1 MNPSFNNPLKSPCQY
16 VFLKMH
22 FRVLILTDEA
32 SNTPNQIP
40 ETFLQKPL
48 AGITAPNE
56 CVLALYVSWPS
67 SSPWPP
73 PKLLL
78 WPAPRASCF
87 AAQRF
92 DIQRLSRP
100 PLCCSHLYLPPS
112 SASMTPSAERKRTL
126 WFGLT
131 FKFTW
136 QTHSS
141 AYWICM
147 YECVF
152 AYINVSH
159 KWAVPK
165 IICTDSFS
173 IKCNY

>member
-1 MNPSFNNPLKSPCQY
+1 M
-16 VFLKMH
+16 
-22 FRVLILTDEA
+22 
-32 SNTPNQIP
+32 
-40 ETFLQKPL
+40 
-48 AGITAPNE
+48 
-56 CVLALYVSWPS
+56 LALLISLLVLGSNIFPRQMRHQTRQTKSLRHS
-67 SSPWPP
+67 SRSPWRGLQPQINVRSHFLFHDPP
-73 PKLLL
+73 RLPSPSPKQLL

-112 SASMTPSAERKRTL
+112 SASTTPSGERKRTL
-126 WFGLT
+126 WLGLT
-131 FKFTW
+131 YKFTW

-141 AYWICM
+141 VYWICM

-159 KWAVPK
+159 KWAVPAIPRTPK
-165 IICTDSFS
+165 LYEIICTDSFS
-173 IKCNY
+173 IKANY